1 VPGGAQQRGDPL
13 TNDASK
19 SRNFTLCT
27 SRNTQHTVPV
37 HGKGVA
43 PLSCTPTMENEL
55 VLHSPAR
62 PQFTVSES
70 EGCATKRRSQLE
82 AYNQHDITATTHIT
96 EHFSSRRTQ
105 NTSSN
110 ASISSINDASTRR
123 KSPSEPHETP
133 NMQYQYA
140 RREWRPFHV
149 RPWMEDGLRHS
160 IFLPDNSLRYR
171 KLKSTRRRGGVDG
184 KEMVHHTENTLQE
197 VTILNH
203 AITTNTTHSS
213 EPIFHT
219 RHKLP
224 LTQPADIAA
233 RHLREGRRGDASGCQ
248 WRLDGRER
256 ALTQEASTSKPR
268 ALHVLPIQYICTSCS
283 ALPTSDDRTG
293 GWPGARQPPARAF
306 QPNRTW
312 IGRGPWIN
320 S

>member
-1 VPGGAQQRGDPL
+1 MWRTTSSHLHVVSAGNSQR
-13 TNDASK
+13 N
-19 SRNFTLCT
+19 
-27 SRNTQHTVPV
+27 
-37 HGKGVA
+37 
-43 PLSCTPTMENEL
+43 
-55 VLHSPAR
+55 SPA
-62 PQFTVSES
+62 VSECQEELNNAVILS
-70 EGCATKRRSQLE
+70 RTTRPSPETSPSAPHETPNIQYQYTGREWRPFHVRPRWRMNWSSILLPDRSLRCQRVKVARRRGGVNLRHII
-82 AYNQHDITATTHIT
+82 NTTSLRTPHIT

-184 KEMVHHTENTLQE
+184 KEMAHHTENTLQE

-203 AITTNTTHSS
+203 AIATNTTHSS
-213 EPIFHT
+213 EPIFYT
-219 RHKLP
+219 RHTLP

-233 RHLREGRRGDASGCQ
+233 RHRREGRRGDASGCQ
-248 WRLDGRER
+248 
-256 ALTQEASTSKPR
+256 
-268 ALHVLPIQYICTSCS
+268 
-283 ALPTSDDRTG
+283 
-293 GWPGARQPPARAF
+293 
-306 QPNRTW
+306 
-312 IGRGPWIN
+312 
-320 S
+320 

>member
-1 VPGGAQQRGDPL
+1 
-13 TNDASK
+13 
-19 SRNFTLCT
+19 
-27 SRNTQHTVPV
+27 
-37 HGKGVA
+37 VA
-43 PLSCTPTMENEL
+43 PLSCTPTMENGL
-55 VLHSPAR
+55 VPHSPAR
-62 PQFTVSES
+62 PKFTVSEY
-70 EGCATKRRSQLE
+70 EEHATKRRSHYE
-82 AYNQHDITATTHIT
+82 AYDQLDITAVAHIT

-133 NMQYQYA
+133 HMQYQYA

-160 IFLPDNSLRYR
+160 IFLPDNSLRYG

-197 VTILNH
+197 VAILNH

-233 RHLREGRRGDASGCQ
+233 RHRREGRRGDASGCQ
-248 WRLDGRER
+248 
-256 ALTQEASTSKPR
+256 
-268 ALHVLPIQYICTSCS
+268 
-283 ALPTSDDRTG
+283 
-293 GWPGARQPPARAF
+293 
-306 QPNRTW
+306 
-312 IGRGPWIN
+312 
-320 S
+320 